1 MAVGE
6 QALTDLLRIRMRDLA
21 AEKVSGEARHGV
33 IVLPFLRAG
42 ERYSV
47 AYCSVMARAERTP
60 PYRIVSERLVLR
72 CYTPVDAPLLKDAV
86 DSSLDH
92 LRPWMP
98 WAQESASLDTTIAL
112 LRRFRGLFDLDQET
126 IYGIFTPDGSE
137 VVGGAG
143 LHPRVAPGG
152 LEIGYWIRASRTG
165 AGLAT
170 EAGAVLTR
178 VAIEL
183 CGVDRVEIHVDPANA
198 ASLAVPRKLG
208 YREEATLRRRLPP
221 VDPSGSPRDDVIF
234 SLLAEELPSS
244 PAARAAF
251 EAYDAAGRRVR

>member
-1 MAVGE
+1 
-6 QALTDLLRIRMRDLA
+6 
-21 AEKVSGEARHGV
+21 V
-33 IVLPFLRAG
+33 IVLPFPPAG
-42 ERYSV
+42 EQYGLT
-47 AYCSVMARAERTP
+47 YCSLMERAQHTP
-60 PYRIVSERLVLR
+60 PYRVVSERLVLR

-86 DSSLDH
+86 DSSLEH

-98 WAQESASLDTTIAL
+98 WAQEPASLDETIAL
-112 LRRFRGLFDLDQET
+112 LRRFRGRFDLDDEA
-126 IYGIFTPDGSE
+126 IYGIFVPDGSE
-137 VVGGAG
+137 IVGGAG

-152 LEIGYWIRASRTG
+152 LEIGYWIRSSRTG

-170 EAGAVLTR
+170 EAAAVLTR

-183 CGVDRVEIHVDPANA
+183 CGMDRVEIHVDPANA
-198 ASLAVPRKLG
+198 ASLAIPRKLG

-234 SLLAEELPSS
+234 SLLAEELPAS

-251 EAYDAAGRRVR
+251 EAFDAAGRRIH